1 MSAQVSFGQGLEN
14 FDTYPYS
21 STSYSN
27 AIPDWIGVNGITWS
41 LDVGAKG
48 ASITGI
54 TPLIGSNGKNGFP
67 KGGILTSSSITKGV
81 GNLSFKYK
89 KAFSSNSQISIYI
102 NDILI
107 ESISAESTDVANYS
121 KEINVD
127 GDFTF
132 KFQTTERTLID
143 DIEWTAYG
151 SAPVQSSAK
160 TITSFVIDSKAGTLN
175 EGEHTIGVTLPEST
189 NVTTLSPVIEIS
201 DKATVLPASG
211 ASQDFTNP
219 VTYTVTA
226 EDGSSQ
232 EYVVTVSVEIPV
244 VSSLLINEL
253 DCDQAS
259 TDTKE
264 FVELYDGG
272 AGNTS
277 LDGYTLVFYN
287 GSNDLSYATYDLAGQ
302 TTNAQGFFVIGSTEV
317 ANVNLSPSGFSL
329 QNGADA
335 VALYKA
341 PAADFPNN
349 TAVTTENLVD
359 FVAYDTDDA
368 DDPGLLAGIMEG
380 GQINENAS
388 GDMVNHSIYR
398 ATDGEGGARNTTAF
412 IAGIPTPG
420 KSNASTGTAITVDL
434 ALSAA
439 TASEADQTVITL
451 TATASE
457 AVSESQT
464 LDVYISGTGITAGDY
479 TLSAAQFT
487 FAAGESTASAS
498 LTIVDDADVE
508 GTESMTVSITNPSS
522 GIQLGTTVSAVL
534 SIADNDSAGNDG
546 TETSPFT
553 INEALALS
561 ETSAEYYAYGYIVS
575 VGTDFEAP
583 FTNAYY
589 ISIADSQDETNFDHC
604 LNLKLEAGANRDTWN
619 LQDHPENLGKQI
631 KFDGFRDTYSGH
643 ASFEGNSVIVNL
655 SGEPTLTSVN
665 LALSV
670 ATASEA
676 DQTIIALTATAS
688 EAVSEIQTLDV
699 NISGTGIT
707 AGDYTLS
714 AAQFT
719 FTAGESTAS
728 ASLTIVDDA
737 DVEGTESMTVSITNP
752 SSGIQLGTTVSAVLS
767 IADNDSAG
775 NDGTETSPFTINEA
789 LALSETSAEYYAY
802 GYIVSVGTDFEA
814 PFTNA
819 YYISIAD
826 SQDETNFDHC
836 LNLKLEAGAN
846 RDTWN
851 LQDHPENLG
860 KQIKFDGFR
869 DTYSGHASFEG
880 NSVIVNLSGEP
891 TLTSVN
897 LALSAATASEADQT
911 VITLTATASEAV
923 SESQTLDVNISG
935 SGITAGDYTLS
946 AAQFTFAAGESTASA
961 SLTIVDDADVEGTE
975 SMTVS
980 ISNPS
985 AGIQLGTNVSAS
997 ISIADN
1003 DGSTG
1008 SILANYVYLAPE
1020 TNGDGSVV
1028 VNLTPKEYVQ
1038 TVSPSH
1044 HMGSVKIP
1052 ADYYSSAVGFNGTA
1066 LREHIHTIIETGAE
1080 AQSYSTVWNMCE
1092 DGDQNPKDASQ
1103 VWQMYIEEGIAKTA
1117 HVSGSTGWNR
1127 EHTWAK
1133 SHGGFGTSDGPG
1145 TDGHHLRATDAQ
1157 ENSVRG
1163 SRDFADVA
1171 PGYTPPKSA
1180 RGDVARMIFYMATRW
1195 DMTVDDQCKETES
1208 AARHGKL
1215 SDLLKWHEEDPVDP
1229 YEVRRNNVIY
1239 GYQHNRNPFV
1249 DHPELVQ
1256 YIFGE
1261 AKAQEWNGGIGTEP
1275 AKIKI
1280 TGTLAD
1286 FGMVKFGEESSV
1298 QTFTVSANSLTENV
1312 SITSPQHFQISKDG
1326 TNYSSSL
1333 ALTVADGTIAETT
1346 ISVKFVPE
1354 SAVSAKVT
1362 GDLKITSGENS
1373 KSMAVSG
1380 TEGDPALVPLAFLHE
1395 DFETDTHSNWIL
1407 KSEIGDRNWAITEF
1421 SSNKYMQ
1428 MSAYKATG
1436 EVTSW
1441 LISPEL
1447 DLDAYN
1453 NEKLTFKTKNGY
1465 FKGLALEV
1473 LISTDYDGG
1482 DVSAATWQKLDAAID
1497 ERNNTAY
1504 GADFVESGD
1513 IDLSAYEGTA
1523 YIAFKYTGDGSSVTT
1538 TYQVDDVVVEG
1549 NKIPLTGSLGSNL
1562 IADLEFPFTEVGAV
1576 SEPMLYELNF
1586 DKIEGDISIQAS
1598 DNYEISLDGSTYE
1611 SKLSID
1617 QSEVSPVLITVRF
1630 APKTAVINGSAGT
1643 ITHKAKA
1650 AESLVVAVSSLAST
1664 EIADASTLGRD
1675 KTLDIVSWNVEWFGS
1690 PTMSKHASSFDEQ
1703 LTAVSEKII
1712 ELDADIYAIQELV
1725 SDNVNGDF
1733 LQPLVEKLNVLAGE
1747 DLYAASMGARYSH
1760 DDSAPST
1767 DYPAQRICYIYNQTT
1782 VSNLGDFSMFT
1793 DLYPDTSTA
1802 SIDGY
1807 TGDASSFWASGRLPY
1822 LFEAEVFIDGM
1833 KENIKLVNIHAK
1845 CCQDSHS
1852 RKLADAKFLMNELN
1866 TNYSNDNLVILG
1878 DYNDYLEGSMTSGAS
1893 SPYASWF
1900 ETKDYF
1906 DHVITSSTN
1915 IDHITISNELY
1926 DEYQVLT
1933 NNTSEENVSISDH
1946 HPILLRL
1953 KLRSD
1958 KISKKS
1964 QTITFEALADK
1975 TYGTAAFELVG
1986 SASSGLEVSFELV
1999 SGPATLSGKE
2009 LTLTGAG
2016 TVVVKA
2022 VQAGNENY
2030 EAAESVSRTFT
2041 VNKASQDIAFAEL
2054 TDKTYGDAAFEL
2066 VASASSGLEVSFELI
2081 SGPATLSGK
2090 ELTLSGA
2097 GTVVVK
2103 AVQAGNEN
2111 YETAEAVSR
2120 TFTVNK
2126 ASQDIAFA
2134 DLVDKT
2140 YGDAAF
2146 ELVASASSGL
2156 EVNFELVSG
2165 PATLSGKELT
2175 LTGAGTVVVKAV
2187 QAGNENYEA
2196 AEAVSRTFTVAG
2208 SKENQTITFV
2218 ALADKTF
2225 GDPAFELV
2233 ASASSGLEV
2242 SFELVSGPATLS
2254 GKELTLTGAGTV
2266 VVKAVQAGNENYEAA
2281 EAVSRTFTVNKAS
2294 QDIAFAELTDK
2305 TYGDAAFELQ
2315 ASASSGLE
2323 VSFELVS
2330 GPATLSGK
2338 ELTLTGA
2345 GTVVVK
2351 AVQAGNE
2358 NYEAAESVS
2367 RTFTVNKASQDIAFA
2382 ELTDKTYGDPAFEL
2396 VASASSGLEVS
2407 FELISGPA
2415 TLSGKELTLTG
2426 AGTVVVKAVQAG
2438 NENYEVA
2445 EAVSRTFTVAGSKE
2459 NQTITFVAFA
2469 DKTFGDPAFELVAS
2483 ASSGLEVSFELVSGP
2498 ATLSGKELTFTGAGT
2513 VVVKAVQAG
2522 NENYEAAEPVSR
2534 TFTVNKASQDIAFAE
2549 LTDKTYGDPAFEL
2562 VASASSGLEVSF
2574 ELISGPATLSGKELT
2589 LTGAGTVVVKAVQA
2603 GNENYEAAEP
2613 VSRTFTVAGSK
2624 ENQTITFV
2632 ALADKTYGDPAFE
2645 LVASA
2650 SSGLEVNFELVS
2662 GPATLSGKEL
2672 TLTGAGTVVVKA
2684 VQAGNENYEAAESVS
2699 RTFTV
2704 EKASQTIAFEPIE
2717 GLVVV
2722 GEPIQLSA
2730 VSSEGLTVAFELLQG
2745 NGELNGSILTPTLP
2759 GEFKVRAHQDG
2770 NANIESAE
2778 EFQFFTVSQPTGLK
2792 EIFEKIVKIYP
2803 NPSHDFVSID
2813 LPDADVIKIL
2823 ILNSRGQVVK
2833 TIQPHEK
2840 HRINIQDLV
2849 SGNYF
2854 ISIQTDEFIVTK
2866 RLMVVR

>member
-1 MSAQVSFGQGLEN
+1 MSAQVSFGQGLEDFMNLPLSGSSYETGN
-14 FDTYPYS
+14 FEGNNAQSWSYVNSRGDRPINGKAICFGKTDS
-21 STSYSN
+21 SLKGEN
-27 AIPDWIGVNGITWS
+27 IPNGISSFSCKVQKEYTSTNIRQVELFINGVSVAQSEEITGLQDFIVTDINVEGIFSLEIKNISGGGKQVS
-41 LDVGAKG
+41 LD
-48 ASITGI
+48 
-54 TPLIGSNGKNGFP
+54 
-67 KGGILTSSSITKGV
+67 
-81 GNLSFKYK
+81 
-89 KAFSSNSQISIYI
+89 
-102 NDILI
+102 DI
-107 ESISAESTDVANYS
+107 
-121 KEINVD
+121 
-127 GDFTF
+127 
-132 KFQTTERTLID
+132 Q
-143 DIEWTAYG
+143 WTAYG

-160 TITSFVIDSKAGTLN
+160 TITSFVIDGKAGTLN
-175 EGEHTIGVTLPEST
+175 EDAHTIGVTLPEST
-189 NVTTLSPVIEIS
+189 NVTALSPVIEIS

-232 EYVVTVSVEIPV
+232 EYVVAVSVEIPV

-277 LDGYTLVFYN
+277 LDGYTLVLYN

-302 TTNAQGFFVIGSTEV
+302 STNAQGFFVIGSTEV
-317 ANVNLSPSGFSL
+317 ANVNLSPSGFTL

-368 DDPGLLAGIMEG
+368 DDAGLLAGIIEG

-388 GDMVNHSIYR
+388 GDMANHSIYR

-420 KSNASTGTAITVDL
+420 KSNASAGTAITVDL
-434 ALSAA
+434 ALSAT
-439 TASEADQTVITL
+439 TASEADQTIITL

-464 LDVYISGTGITAGDY
+464 LDVNISGTGITAGDY

-498 LTIVDDADVE
+498 LTIVDDADIE
-508 GTESMTVSITNPSS
+508 GTESMTVSISNPSA

-604 LNLKLEAGANRDTWN
+604 LNLKLEAGANRDIWN

-631 KFDGFRDTYSGH
+631 KF
-643 ASFEGNSVIVNL
+643 N
-655 SGEPTLTSVN
+655 
-665 LALSV
+665 
-670 ATASEA
+670 
-676 DQTIIALTATAS
+676 
-688 EAVSEIQTLDV
+688 
-699 NISGTGIT
+699 
-707 AGDYTLS
+707 
-714 AAQFT
+714 
-719 FTAGESTAS
+719 
-728 ASLTIVDDA
+728 
-737 DVEGTESMTVSITNP
+737 
-752 SSGIQLGTTVSAVLS
+752 
-767 IADNDSAG
+767 
-775 NDGTETSPFTINEA
+775 
-789 LALSETSAEYYAY
+789 
-802 GYIVSVGTDFEA
+802 
-814 PFTNA
+814 
-819 YYISIAD
+819 
-826 SQDETNFDHC
+826 
-836 LNLKLEAGAN
+836 
-846 RDTWN
+846 
-851 LQDHPENLG
+851 
-860 KQIKFDGFR
+860 GFR

-897 LALSAATASEADQT
+897 LALSATTASEADQT
-911 VITLTATASEAV
+911 IITLTATASEAV

-935 SGITAGDYTLS
+935 TGITAGDYTLS

-985 AGIQLGTNVSAS
+985 AGIQLGTTVSAS

-1020 TNGDGSVV
+1020 TNGDGSIV

-1066 LREHIHTIIETGAE
+1066 LREHIHTIIEAGAE

-1092 DGDQNPKDASQ
+1092 DGDQNPKNASQ
-1103 VWQMYIEEGIAKTA
+1103 VWQMYVEQGIAKTA

-1163 SRDFADVA
+1163 SRDFADEA

-1286 FGMVKFGEESSV
+1286 FGMVKFGEESAV
-1298 QTFTVSANSLTENV
+1298 QTFTISANSLTENV
-1312 SITSPQHFQISKDG
+1312 SITSPQHFLISKDG

-1333 ALTVADGTIAETT
+1333 ALTAADGTIAEAT

-1380 TEGDPALVPLAFLHE
+1380 TEGDPALIPLAFLHE

-1407 KSEIGDRNWAITEF
+1407 KSEIGGRNWAITEF

-1436 EVTSW
+1436 KVVSW

-1465 FKGLALEV
+1465 FQGLALEV
-1473 LISTDYDGG
+1473 FISTDYDGG

-1549 NKIPLTGSLGSNL
+1549 NKIPLTGSLSSNL
-1562 IADLEFPFTEVGAV
+1562 IADLKFPFTEVGAV

-1598 DNYEISLDGSTYE
+1598 DNYEISLDGSTYK

-1675 KTLDIVSWNVEWFGS
+1675 KTLDIVSWNLEWFGS

-1733 LQPLVEKLNVLAGE
+1733 LQPLVEKLNVLAG
-1747 DLYAASMGARYSH
+1747 DNVYAASMGARYSH

-1767 DYPAQRICYIYNQTT
+1767 DYPAQRVCYIYNQTT
-1782 VSNLGDFSMFT
+1782 VSNLGDFSMFS

-1822 LFEAEVFIDGM
+1822 LFEAEVFINGM

-1933 NNTSEENVSISDH
+1933 NNTSEESVSISDH

-1964 QTITFEALADK
+1964 QTITF
-1975 TYGTAAFELVG
+1975 
-1986 SASSGLEVSFELV
+1986 
-1999 SGPATLSGKE
+1999 
-2009 LTLTGAG
+2009 
-2016 TVVVKA
+2016 
-2022 VQAGNENY
+2022 
-2030 EAAESVSRTFT
+2030 
-2041 VNKASQDIAFAEL
+2041 AEL
-2054 TDKTYGDAAFEL
+2054 TDKTFGD
-2066 VASASSGLEVSFELI
+2066 
-2081 SGPATLSGK
+2081 P
-2090 ELTLSGA
+2090 
-2097 GTVVVK
+2097 
-2103 AVQAGNEN
+2103 
-2111 YETAEAVSR
+2111 
-2120 TFTVNK
+2120 
-2126 ASQDIAFA
+2126 
-2134 DLVDKT
+2134 
-2140 YGDAAF
+2140 AF

-2187 QAGNENYEA
+2187 QTGDENYEA
-2196 AEAVSRTFTVAG
+2196 AES
-2208 SKENQTITFV
+2208 
-2218 ALADKTF
+2218 
-2225 GDPAFELV
+2225 
-2233 ASASSGLEV
+2233 
-2242 SFELVSGPATLS
+2242 
-2254 GKELTLTGAGTV
+2254 
-2266 VVKAVQAGNENYEAA
+2266 
-2281 EAVSRTFTVNKAS
+2281 VSRTFTVNKAS

-2305 TYGDAAFELQ
+2305 TYGDPAFELA

-2323 VSFELVS
+2323 VNFELVS

-2396 VASASSGLEVS
+2396 VASASSGLEV
-2407 FELISGPA
+2407 
-2415 TLSGKELTLTG
+2415 
-2426 AGTVVVKAVQAG
+2426 
-2438 NENYEVA
+2438 N
-2445 EAVSRTFTVAGSKE
+2445 
-2459 NQTITFVAFA
+2459 
-2469 DKTFGDPAFELVAS
+2469 FELV
-2483 ASSGLEVSFELVSGP
+2483 
-2498 ATLSGKELTFTGAGT
+2498 
-2513 VVVKAVQAG
+2513 
-2522 NENYEAAEPVSR
+2522 
-2534 TFTVNKASQDIAFAE
+2534 
-2549 LTDKTYGDPAFEL
+2549 
-2562 VASASSGLEVSF
+2562 
-2574 ELISGPATLSGKELT
+2574 SGPATLSGKELT

-2603 GNENYEAAEP
+2603 GNENYEAAES

-2624 ENQTITFV
+2624 ESQTITFA
-2632 ALADKTYGDPAFE
+2632 ALADKTFGDPAFE
-2645 LVASA
+2645 LAASASSGLEVSFELVSGPATLSGKELTLTGAGTVVVKAVQAGNENYEAAESVSRTFTVAGSKESQTITFAALADKTFGDPAFELAASA

-2704 EKASQTIAFEPIE
+2704 EKASQTITFEPIE

-2730 VSSEGLTVAFELLQG
+2730 VSSEGLTVAFELLEG

-2770 NANIESAE
+2770 NANIKSAE

-2803 NPSHDFVSID
+2803 NPSRDFVSID
-2813 LPDADVIKIL
+2813 LPDDDVIKIL

-2833 TIQPHEK
+2833 TIQPREK
-2840 HRINIQDLV
+2840 HRININDLV

-2854 ISIQTDEFIVTK
+2854 ISIQTDQFIVTK

>member
-1 MSAQVSFGQGLEN
+1 MFSFYTCKRWCLVTLLTLFMMSAQVSFGQGLEN

-27 AIPDWIGVNGITWS
+27 TIPDWIGVNEITWS

-175 EGEHTIGVTLPEST
+175 EGEHTIGVTLPQST

-232 EYVVTVSVEIPV
+232 EYVVTVNLEVPV
-244 VSSLLINEL
+244 VSNILINEL

-368 DDPGLLAGIMEG
+368 DDPGLLAGIIEG

-434 ALSAA
+434 ALSAT

-464 LDVYISGTGITAGDY
+464 LDVNISGTGITAGDY

-665 LALSV
+665 LALSA

-676 DQTIIALTATAS
+676 DQTVIALTATAS
-688 EAVSEIQTLDV
+688 EAVSESQTLDV

-714 AAQFT
+714 AAQFS
-719 FTAGESTAS
+719 FAAGESTAS
-728 ASLTIVDDA
+728 ASLTIVDDS

-860 KQIKFDGFR
+860 KQIKFNGFR

-1020 TNGDGSVV
+1020 TNGDGSIL

-1163 SRDFADVA
+1163 SRDFADEA

-1280 TGTLAD
+1280 AGTLAD

-1362 GDLKITSGENS
+1362 GNLKITSGENS

-1436 EVTSW
+1436 KVVSW

-1611 SKLSID
+1611 SQLSID

-1664 EIADASTLGRD
+1664 EIADALTLGRD

-1782 VSNLGDFSMFT
+1782 VSNLGDFSMFS

-1975 TYGTAAFELVG
+1975 TFGDPAFELVASASSGLEVSFELVSGPATLSGKELTLTGAGTVVVKAVQAGNENYEAAESVSRTFTVYKASQDIAFAELTDKTYGDAAFELVA

-2090 ELTLSGA
+2090 ELTLTGA

-2103 AVQAGNEN
+2103 AVQEGNEN

-2126 ASQDIAFA
+2126 ASQDIAFSE
-2134 DLVDKT
+2134 LTDKT
-2140 YGDAAF
+2140 FGDPAF

-2156 EVNFELVSG
+2156 EVSFELVSG

-2175 LTGAGTVVVKAV
+2175 LTGAGTVVVQAV

-2196 AEAVSRTFTVAG
+2196 AEPVSRTFTVNKA
-2208 SKENQTITFV
+2208 SQDITFADLV
-2218 ALADKTF
+2218 DKTY

-2266 VVKAVQAGNENYEAA
+2266 VVKAVQAGNENYETA
-2281 EAVSRTFTVNKAS
+2281 EA
-2294 QDIAFAELTDK
+2294 
-2305 TYGDAAFELQ
+2305 
-2315 ASASSGLE
+2315 
-2323 VSFELVS
+2323 
-2330 GPATLSGK
+2330 
-2338 ELTLTGA
+2338 
-2345 GTVVVK
+2345 
-2351 AVQAGNE
+2351 
-2358 NYEAAESVS
+2358 
-2367 RTFTVNKASQDIAFA
+2367 
-2382 ELTDKTYGDPAFEL
+2382 
-2396 VASASSGLEVS
+2396 
-2407 FELISGPA
+2407 
-2415 TLSGKELTLTG
+2415 
-2426 AGTVVVKAVQAG
+2426 
-2438 NENYEVA
+2438 
-2445 EAVSRTFTVAGSKE
+2445 
-2459 NQTITFVAFA
+2459 
-2469 DKTFGDPAFELVAS
+2469 
-2483 ASSGLEVSFELVSGP
+2483 
-2498 ATLSGKELTFTGAGT
+2498 
-2513 VVVKAVQAG
+2513 
-2522 NENYEAAEPVSR
+2522 VSR

-2632 ALADKTYGDPAFE
+2632 ALADKTFGDPAFE

-2650 SSGLEVNFELVS
+2650 SSGLEVSFELVL

-2672 TLTGAGTVVVKA
+2672 ILTGAGTVVVKA

-2704 EKASQTIAFEPIE
+2704 EKASQTITFEPIE

-2803 NPSHDFVSID
+2803 NPSRDFVSID

>member
-1 MSAQVSFGQGLEN
+1 MMSAQVSFGQGLEN

-21 STSYSN
+21 STAYSN
-27 AIPDWIGVNGITWS
+27 TIPDWIGVNGIKWS

-48 ASITGI
+48 AGITGI

-67 KGGILTSSSITKGV
+67 KGGILTSSSIAKGI

-107 ESISAESTDVANYS
+107 ESISAESSDVAVYT

-132 KFQTTERTLID
+132 KFKTTERTLID

-160 TITSFVIDSKAGTLN
+160 AITSFLIDGKAGILN
-175 EGEHTIGVTLPEST
+175 EGAHTIGVTLPEST
-189 NVTTLSPVIEIS
+189 NVTALSPVIKIS
-201 DKATVLPASG
+201 DKASVLPASG
-211 ASQDFTNP
+211 ASQDFTNT

-226 EDGSSQ
+226 EDGSNQ
-232 EYVVTVSVEIPV
+232 TYEVTVNLEIPV
-244 VSSLLINEL
+244 VSNLLINEL
-253 DCDQAS
+253 DCDQVS

-272 AGNTS
+272 VGNTS
-277 LDGYTLVFYN
+277 LDGYILVLYN

-317 ANVNLSPSGFSL
+317 ENVNLSPSGFSL

-341 PAADFPNN
+341 PAANFPNN
-349 TAVTTENLVD
+349 TVVTTENVVD
-359 FVAYDTDDA
+359 FVVYDTDDA
-368 DDPGLLAGIMEG
+368 DDAGLLAGITAGE
-380 GQINENAS
+380 QINENAS
-388 GDMVNHSIYR
+388 GDMANHSIYR
-398 ATDGEGGARNTTAF
+398 ASDGEGGARNTTAF
-412 IAGIPTPG
+412 VAGIPTPG
-420 KSNASTGTAITVDL
+420 KSNGGAGTAVTVNL
-434 ALSAA
+434 ALSAVS
-439 TASEADQTVITL
+439 ASEADQTVITL
-451 TATASE
+451 TAAASK

-464 LDVYISGTGITAGDY
+464 LDVTISGTGIT
-479 TLSAAQFT
+479 T
-487 FAAGESTASAS
+487 
-498 LTIVDDADVE
+498 
-508 GTESMTVSITNPSS
+508 
-522 GIQLGTTVSAVL
+522 
-534 SIADNDSAGNDG
+534 
-546 TETSPFT
+546 
-553 INEALALS
+553 
-561 ETSAEYYAYGYIVS
+561 
-575 VGTDFEAP
+575 
-583 FTNAYY
+583 
-589 ISIADSQDETNFDHC
+589 
-604 LNLKLEAGANRDTWN
+604 
-619 LQDHPENLGKQI
+619 
-631 KFDGFRDTYSGH
+631 
-643 ASFEGNSVIVNL
+643 
-655 SGEPTLTSVN
+655 
-665 LALSV
+665 
-670 ATASEA
+670 
-676 DQTIIALTATAS
+676 
-688 EAVSEIQTLDV
+688 
-699 NISGTGIT
+699 
-707 AGDYTLS
+707 
-714 AAQFT
+714 
-719 FTAGESTAS
+719 
-728 ASLTIVDDA
+728 
-737 DVEGTESMTVSITNP
+737 
-752 SSGIQLGTTVSAVLS
+752 
-767 IADNDSAG
+767 
-775 NDGTETSPFTINEA
+775 
-789 LALSETSAEYYAY
+789 
-802 GYIVSVGTDFEA
+802 
-814 PFTNA
+814 
-819 YYISIAD
+819 
-826 SQDETNFDHC
+826 
-836 LNLKLEAGAN
+836 
-846 RDTWN
+846 
-851 LQDHPENLG
+851 
-860 KQIKFDGFR
+860 
-869 DTYSGHASFEG
+869 
-880 NSVIVNLSGEP
+880 
-891 TLTSVN
+891 
-897 LALSAATASEADQT
+897 
-911 VITLTATASEAV
+911 
-923 SESQTLDVNISG
+923 
-935 SGITAGDYTLS
+935 GDYTLS

-1003 DGSTG
+1003 DGNTG

-1020 TNGDGSVV
+1020 TNGDGSIV

-1103 VWQMYIEEGIAKTA
+1103 VWQMYVEQGIAKTA
-1117 HVSGSTGWNR
+1117 HVSGITGWNR

-1133 SHGGFGTSDGPG
+1133 SHGDFGTSDGPG

-1163 SRDFADVA
+1163 SRDFADEA

-1261 AKAQEWNGGIGTEP
+1261 AKVQTWNGGIGTEP

-1286 FGMVKFGEESSV
+1286 FGMVKFGEESVV
-1298 QTFTVSANSLTENV
+1298 QTFTVSANSLSENA
-1312 SITSPQHFQISKDG
+1312 SITSPQHFLISKDG
-1326 TNYSSSL
+1326 NNFSSSL
-1333 ALTVADGTIAETT
+1333 ALTVADGIIAETT

-1354 SAVSAKVT
+1354 SAVSAKVS
-1362 GDLKITSGENS
+1362 GDLQITSGTNS
-1373 KSMAVSG
+1373 KSIAVSAV
-1380 TEGDPALVPLAFLHE
+1380 EGDPALVPLAFLQE

-1453 NEKLTFKTKNGY
+1453 NEKLNFKTKNGY

-1473 LISTDYDGG
+1473 FISTDYDGG
-1482 DVSAATWQKLDAAID
+1482 DVSAATWQKLAATID
-1497 ERNNTAY
+1497 ERNNAAY

-1523 YIAFKYTGDGSSVTT
+1523 HIAFKYTGNGSSVTT

-1549 NKIPLTGSLGSNL
+1549 NKIPLTGSFGSNL

-1586 DKIEGDISIQAS
+1586 DKIEGDISIQVS
-1598 DNYEISLDGSTYE
+1598 DNYEISLDGITYE
-1611 SKLSID
+1611 SKVSVD
-1617 QSEVSPVLITVRF
+1617 KSEVSPVLITVRF
-1630 APKTAVINGSAGT
+1630 APKTAVINGSSGT

-1650 AESLVVAVSSLAST
+1650 AESLEVPVSSLAST

-1690 PTMSKHASSFDEQ
+1690 PAMSKHASSFDEQ

-1733 LQPLVEKLNVLAGE
+1733 LQALVDKLNVLAGE

-1782 VSNLGDFSMFT
+1782 VSNLGDFSMFS

-1822 LFEAEVFIDGM
+1822 LFEAEVFIDGQ

-1866 TNYSNDNLVILG
+1866 ANYSNDNLVILG
-1878 DYNDYLEGSMTSGAS
+1878 DYNDYLEGSMTSGAA

-1964 QTITFEALADK
+1964 QNIT
-1975 TYGTAAFELVG
+1975 
-1986 SASSGLEVSFELV
+1986 
-1999 SGPATLSGKE
+1999 
-2009 LTLTGAG
+2009 
-2016 TVVVKA
+2016 
-2022 VQAGNENY
+2022 
-2030 EAAESVSRTFT
+2030 
-2041 VNKASQDIAFAEL
+2041 
-2054 TDKTYGDAAFEL
+2054 
-2066 VASASSGLEVSFELI
+2066 
-2081 SGPATLSGK
+2081 
-2090 ELTLSGA
+2090 
-2097 GTVVVK
+2097 
-2103 AVQAGNEN
+2103 
-2111 YETAEAVSR
+2111 
-2120 TFTVNK
+2120 
-2126 ASQDIAFA
+2126 FA
-2134 DLVDKT
+2134 DLADKT

-2175 LTGAGTVVVKAV
+2175 LTGAGTVVVKVV
-2187 QAGNENYEA
+2187 QAGDENYEA
-2196 AEAVSRTFTVAG
+2196 AEAVSRTF
-2208 SKENQTITFV
+2208 I
-2218 ALADKTF
+2218 
-2225 GDPAFELV
+2225 
-2233 ASASSGLEV
+2233 
-2242 SFELVSGPATLS
+2242 
-2254 GKELTLTGAGTV
+2254 
-2266 VVKAVQAGNENYEAA
+2266 
-2281 EAVSRTFTVNKAS
+2281 VNKAS

-2415 TLSGKELTLTG
+2415 TLSGKELTLMG

-2445 EAVSRTFTVAGSKE
+2445 ES
-2459 NQTITFVAFA
+2459 
-2469 DKTFGDPAFELVAS
+2469 
-2483 ASSGLEVSFELVSGP
+2483 
-2498 ATLSGKELTFTGAGT
+2498 
-2513 VVVKAVQAG
+2513 
-2522 NENYEAAEPVSR
+2522 
-2534 TFTVNKASQDIAFAE
+2534 
-2549 LTDKTYGDPAFEL
+2549 
-2562 VASASSGLEVSF
+2562 
-2574 ELISGPATLSGKELT
+2574 
-2589 LTGAGTVVVKAVQA
+2589 
-2603 GNENYEAAEP
+2603 

-2632 ALADKTYGDPAFE
+2632 ALADKTFGDPAFE

-2672 TLTGAGTVVVKA
+2672 ILTGAGAVVVKA

-2704 EKASQTIAFEPIE
+2704 EKASQTITFEPIE

-2803 NPSHDFVSID
+2803 NPSRDFVSID

-2840 HRINIQDLV
+2840 YRINIQDLV
-2849 SGNYF
+2849 TGTYF
-2854 ISIQTDEFIVTK
+2854 ISIQTDQFIVTK

>member
-1 MSAQVSFGQGLEN
+1 MFSFYTCKRWCLVTLLTLFMMSAQVSFGQGLEN

-175 EGEHTIGVTLPEST
+175 EGAHTIGVTLPEST

-277 LDGYTLVFYN
+277 LDGYALVFYN

-302 TTNAQGFFVIGSTEV
+302 TTNAQGFFVIGSIEV

-368 DDPGLLAGIMEG
+368 DDPGLLAGIIEG

-434 ALSAA
+434 ALSAT

-464 LDVYISGTGITAGDY
+464 LDVNISGSGISAGDY

-508 GTESMTVSITNPSS
+508 GTESMTVSITSPSS

-631 KFDGFRDTYSGH
+631 KF
-643 ASFEGNSVIVNL
+643 N
-655 SGEPTLTSVN
+655 
-665 LALSV
+665 
-670 ATASEA
+670 
-676 DQTIIALTATAS
+676 
-688 EAVSEIQTLDV
+688 
-699 NISGTGIT
+699 
-707 AGDYTLS
+707 
-714 AAQFT
+714 
-719 FTAGESTAS
+719 
-728 ASLTIVDDA
+728 
-737 DVEGTESMTVSITNP
+737 
-752 SSGIQLGTTVSAVLS
+752 
-767 IADNDSAG
+767 
-775 NDGTETSPFTINEA
+775 
-789 LALSETSAEYYAY
+789 
-802 GYIVSVGTDFEA
+802 
-814 PFTNA
+814 
-819 YYISIAD
+819 
-826 SQDETNFDHC
+826 
-836 LNLKLEAGAN
+836 
-846 RDTWN
+846 
-851 LQDHPENLG
+851 
-860 KQIKFDGFR
+860 GFR

-985 AGIQLGTNVSAS
+985 AGIQLGTTVSAS
-997 ISIADN
+997 ISISDN

-1436 EVTSW
+1436 KVVSW

-1975 TYGTAAFELVG
+1975 TYG
-1986 SASSGLEVSFELV
+1986 
-1999 SGPATLSGKE
+1999 
-2009 LTLTGAG
+2009 
-2016 TVVVKA
+2016 
-2022 VQAGNENY
+2022 
-2030 EAAESVSRTFT
+2030 
-2041 VNKASQDIAFAEL
+2041 
-2054 TDKTYGDAAFEL
+2054 DAAFEL
-2066 VASASSGLEVSFELI
+2066 V
-2081 SGPATLSGK
+2081 
-2090 ELTLSGA
+2090 
-2097 GTVVVK
+2097 
-2103 AVQAGNEN
+2103 
-2111 YETAEAVSR
+2111 
-2120 TFTVNK
+2120 
-2126 ASQDIAFA
+2126 
-2134 DLVDKT
+2134 
-2140 YGDAAF
+2140 
-2146 ELVASASSGL
+2146 
-2156 EVNFELVSG
+2156 
-2165 PATLSGKELT
+2165 
-2175 LTGAGTVVVKAV
+2175 
-2187 QAGNENYEA
+2187 
-2196 AEAVSRTFTVAG
+2196 
-2208 SKENQTITFV
+2208 
-2218 ALADKTF
+2218 
-2225 GDPAFELV
+2225 
-2233 ASASSGLEV
+2233 
-2242 SFELVSGPATLS
+2242 
-2254 GKELTLTGAGTV
+2254 
-2266 VVKAVQAGNENYEAA
+2266 
-2281 EAVSRTFTVNKAS
+2281 
-2294 QDIAFAELTDK
+2294 
-2305 TYGDAAFELQ
+2305 

-2407 FELISGPA
+2407 FELVSGPATLSGKELTLTGAGTVVVKAVQAGNENYEAAESVSRTFTVNKASQDIAFAELTDKTFGDPAFELVASASSGLEVSFELISGPA

-2438 NENYEVA
+2438 NENYEAA
-2445 EAVSRTFTVAGSKE
+2445 EAVSRTFTVNKAS
-2459 NQTITFVAFA
+2459 QDIAFA
-2469 DKTFGDPAFELVAS
+2469 ELTDKTFGDPAFELVAS

-2498 ATLSGKELTFTGAGT
+2498 ATLSGKELTLTGAGT

-2522 NENYEAAEPVSR
+2522 NENYEAAESVSR

-2549 LTDKTYGDPAFEL
+2549 LTDKTYGDPAFELVASASSGLEVSFELVSGPATLSGKELTLTGAGTVVVKAVQAGNENYEAAESVSRTFTVNKASQDIAFAELTDKTFGDPAFEL

-2613 VSRTFTVAGSK
+2613 VSRTFTVNKAS
-2624 ENQTITFV
+2624 QDIAFADLV
-2632 ALADKTYGDPAFE
+2632 DKTYGDPAFE

-2672 TLTGAGTVVVKA
+2672 ILTGAGTVVVKA
-2684 VQAGNENYEAAESVS
+2684 VQAGNENYEAAEAVSRTFTVNKASQDIAFADLVDKTYGDPAFELVASASSGLEVSFELILGPATLSGKELTLTGTGTVVVKAVQAGNENYEAAEAVSRTFTVNKASQDIAFADLVDKTYGDPAFELVASASSGLEVSFELISGPATLSGKELTLTGAGTVVVQAVQAGNENYEVAEPVSRTFTVAGSKENQTITFVALADKTFGDPAFELVASASSGLEVSFELVSGPATLSGKELILTGAGTVVVKAVQAGNENYEVAESVS

-2704 EKASQTIAFEPIE
+2704 EKASQTITFEPIE

-2770 NANIESAE
+2770 NANIQSAE

-2803 NPSHDFVSID
+2803 NPSRDFVSID

>member
-175 EGEHTIGVTLPEST
+175 EGTHTIGVTLPEST

-232 EYVVTVSVEIPV
+232 EYVVTVNLEVPV
-244 VSSLLINEL
+244 VSNILINEL
-253 DCDQAS
+253 DCDQAG

-368 DDPGLLAGIMEG
+368 DDPGLLAGIIEG

-439 TASEADQTVITL
+439 TASEADQTIIAL

-464 LDVYISGTGITAGDY
+464 LDVNISGSGITAGDY

-508 GTESMTVSITNPSS
+508 GTEN
-522 GIQLGTTVSAVL
+522 
-534 SIADNDSAGNDG
+534 
-546 TETSPFT
+546 
-553 INEALALS
+553 
-561 ETSAEYYAYGYIVS
+561 
-575 VGTDFEAP
+575 
-583 FTNAYY
+583 
-589 ISIADSQDETNFDHC
+589 
-604 LNLKLEAGANRDTWN
+604 
-619 LQDHPENLGKQI
+619 
-631 KFDGFRDTYSGH
+631 
-643 ASFEGNSVIVNL
+643 
-655 SGEPTLTSVN
+655 
-665 LALSV
+665 
-670 ATASEA
+670 
-676 DQTIIALTATAS
+676 
-688 EAVSEIQTLDV
+688 
-699 NISGTGIT
+699 
-707 AGDYTLS
+707 
-714 AAQFT
+714 
-719 FTAGESTAS
+719 
-728 ASLTIVDDA
+728 
-737 DVEGTESMTVSITNP
+737 MTVSITNP

-897 LALSAATASEADQT
+897 LALSATTASEADQT

-946 AAQFTFAAGESTASA
+946 AAQFTFAAGESTAST

-975 SMTVS
+975 NMTVS

-1052 ADYYSSAVGFNGTA
+1052 DDYYSSAVGFNGTA

-1280 TGTLAD
+1280 AGTLAD
-1286 FGMVKFGEESSV
+1286 FGMVKFGEESAV

-1373 KSMAVSG
+1373 KSIAVSG

-1436 EVTSW
+1436 KVVSW

-1473 LISTDYDGG
+1473 LISADYDGG

-1617 QSEVSPVLITVRF
+1617 QTEVSPVLITVRF

-1712 ELDADIYAIQELV
+1712 DLDADIYAIQELV

-1782 VSNLGDFSMFT
+1782 VSNLGDFSMFS

-1975 TYGTAAFELVG
+1975 TFGDPAFELVASASSGLEVSFELISGPATLSGKELTLTGAGTVVVKAVQAGNENYEAAEAVSRTFTVNKASQDIAFAELTDKTFGDPIFELVASASSGLEVSFELVSGPATLSGKELTLTGAGTVVVKAVQAGSENYEAAESVSRTFTVNKASQDIAFAELTDKTYGDAAFELVT

-2030 EAAESVSRTFT
+2030 EAAEAVSRTFT

-2054 TDKTYGDAAFEL
+2054 TDKTFGDPAFEL
-2066 VASASSGLEVSFELI
+2066 VASASSGLEVS
-2081 SGPATLSGK
+2081 
-2090 ELTLSGA
+2090 
-2097 GTVVVK
+2097 
-2103 AVQAGNEN
+2103 
-2111 YETAEAVSR
+2111 
-2120 TFTVNK
+2120 
-2126 ASQDIAFA
+2126 
-2134 DLVDKT
+2134 
-2140 YGDAAF
+2140 
-2146 ELVASASSGL
+2146 
-2156 EVNFELVSG
+2156 FELVSG

-2196 AEAVSRTFTVAG
+2196 AEAVSRTFTVVG

-2281 EAVSRTFTVNKAS
+2281 E
-2294 QDIAFAELTDK
+2294 
-2305 TYGDAAFELQ
+2305 
-2315 ASASSGLE
+2315 
-2323 VSFELVS
+2323 
-2330 GPATLSGK
+2330 
-2338 ELTLTGA
+2338 
-2345 GTVVVK
+2345 
-2351 AVQAGNE
+2351 
-2358 NYEAAESVS
+2358 SVS
-2367 RTFTVNKASQDIAFA
+2367 RTFTV
-2382 ELTDKTYGDPAFEL
+2382 
-2396 VASASSGLEVS
+2396 V
-2407 FELISGPA
+2407 
-2415 TLSGKELTLTG
+2415 
-2426 AGTVVVKAVQAG
+2426 
-2438 NENYEVA
+2438 
-2445 EAVSRTFTVAGSKE
+2445 
-2459 NQTITFVAFA
+2459 
-2469 DKTFGDPAFELVAS
+2469 
-2483 ASSGLEVSFELVSGP
+2483 
-2498 ATLSGKELTFTGAGT
+2498 
-2513 VVVKAVQAG
+2513 
-2522 NENYEAAEPVSR
+2522 
-2534 TFTVNKASQDIAFAE
+2534 
-2549 LTDKTYGDPAFEL
+2549 
-2562 VASASSGLEVSF
+2562 
-2574 ELISGPATLSGKELT
+2574 
-2589 LTGAGTVVVKAVQA
+2589 
-2603 GNENYEAAEP
+2603 
-2613 VSRTFTVAGSK
+2613 GSK

-2632 ALADKTYGDPAFE
+2632 ALADKTFGDPAFE

-2704 EKASQTIAFEPIE
+2704 EKASQTITFEPIE

-2730 VSSEGLTVAFELLQG
+2730 VSSEGLTVAFELLEG
-2745 NGELNGSILTPTLP
+2745 NGELNGFILTPTLP

-2770 NANIESAE
+2770 NANIKSAE

-2803 NPSHDFVSID
+2803 NPSRDFVSID

-2833 TIQPHEK
+2833 TIQPREK
-2840 HRINIQDLV
+2840 HRININDLV